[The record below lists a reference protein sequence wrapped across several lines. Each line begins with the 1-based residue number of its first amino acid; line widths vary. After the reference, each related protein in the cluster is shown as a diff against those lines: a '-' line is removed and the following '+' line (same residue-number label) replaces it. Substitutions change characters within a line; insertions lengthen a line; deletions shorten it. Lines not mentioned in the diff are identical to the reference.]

1 MRILKVARDA
11 ISGRFVTARAA
22 RRWPSTTVVETY
34 RVSSRRMRGRRV
46 KRAERSADFK
56 AGKDQRS

>member
-46 KRAERSADFK
+46 KRAVKADRS
-56 AGKDQRS
+56 

>member
-1 MRILKVARDA
+1 MHERIVKVARDA

-34 RVSSRRMRGRRV
+34 RVPTRRMRGRRV
-46 KRAERSADFK
+46 TRATKATRS
-56 AGKDQRS
+56 